1 MDFFFFI
8 LGMVGVGICLFYIK
22 QSWKNGEY

>member
-8 LGMVGVGICLFYIK
+8 LGLVGVGLCLYYIK
-22 QSWKNGEY
+22 QSWKNGVY